1 MEDIS
6 LHMRCLPG
14 HMKAAFM
21 PTIVNFPTIV
31 QEALAVFG
39 DVFETEAARRHF
51 AEYLTGLIV
60 AERKT
65 VSGINREF
73 ALTTDQACLNRWLTE
88 VEWNVA
94 VLNDRRLAW
103 LQQAP
108 QTRYSPR
115 GVIAIDN
122 TLVDHEGKLIEDV
135 GWFWDHANERH
146 IIAHDYLISNYVC
159 TSGAHYPIEWRRFK
173 KRDAC
178 TAEAFKDHTALCIEL
193 LDDVVQRAI
202 PGDFTFDSYCTS
214 TKVLNHIQS
223 KQRAY
228 VGDLKLN
235 RKVVYM
241 GREQKLQDV
250 ARQIPW
256 EAKKPV
262 RMGSTR
268 YWYFSK
274 QMRLPEVTHPVRI
287 VLFWRERDDQEASK
301 ALVSNRLG
309 WEVIRIVLVYR
320 HRWTGTETFHR
331 DGKQQLGLGDC
342 QVRSGEGQTRHV
354 YLVSTAY
361 RLLMRSLGQSRV
373 QDWARR
379 TLTPIGEACRAV
391 KAETLERVVDWIV
404 EKLPVEHWSVPEIKA
419 SLAQS

>member
-1 MEDIS
+1 
-6 LHMRCLPG
+6 
-14 HMKAAFM
+14 M
-21 PTIVNFPTIV
+21 PAIVDFPTVV
-31 QEALAVFG
+31 QEALVIFG
-39 DVFETEAARRHF
+39 DLFDTEPARRHF
-51 AEYLTGLIV
+51 AEYLTGLMV
-60 AERKT
+60 AENKT

-73 ALTTDQACLNRWLTE
+73 ALTTDQSCFNRWLTE
-88 VEWNVA
+88 VEWDITA
-94 VLNDRRLAW
+94 LNDRRLAW

-108 QTRYSPR
+108 QTRYSGR

-122 TLVDHEGKLIEDV
+122 TLVTHEGKLIEDV
-135 GWFWDHANERH
+135 GWFWDHADERH
-146 IIAHDYLISNYVC
+146 VIAHDYLISNYVC
-159 TSGAHYPIEWRRFK
+159 PSRAHYPIEWRRFK
-173 KRDAC
+173 KRDTCPAQ
-178 TAEAFKDHTALCIEL
+178 EFKDHTELCIEL
-193 LDDVVQRAI
+193 IDDALKRGI
-202 PGDFTFDSYCTS
+202 PGAFTFDSSFTS
-214 TKVLNHIQS
+214 AKVLNHLQS
-223 KQRAY
+223 KQAAY

-235 RKVVYM
+235 RKVVYA

-262 RMGSTR
+262 RVGSRR

-274 QMRLPEVTHPVRI
+274 HMRIPDVGHPVRV

-309 WEVIRIVLVYR
+309 WEVIRMVLVYR

-354 YLVSTAY
+354 YLVSAAY
-361 RLLMRSLGQSRV
+361 SLLMRSLQQSRA

-379 TLTPIGEACRAV
+379 TLTTIGEACRAV
-391 KAETLERVVDWIV
+391 KAETLERMIDWVVD
-404 EKLPVEHWSVPEIKA
+404 KLTVDHWSIADIKA
-419 SLAQS
+419 VLVYS

>member
-1 MEDIS
+1 
-6 LHMRCLPG
+6 
-14 HMKAAFM
+14 M
-21 PTIVNFPTIV
+21 PTIVDFPTIV
-31 QEALAVFG
+31 QEALTVFG
-39 DVFETEAARRHF
+39 GVFDTEAARRHF

-60 AERKT
+60 AENKT

-73 ALTTDQACLNRWLTE
+73 ALTTDQSCLNRWLTE
-88 VEWNVA
+88 VEWDVTA
-94 VLNDRRLAW
+94 LNDRRLAW

-108 QTRYSPR
+108 QTRYSGR

-122 TLVDHEGKLIEDV
+122 TLVTHEGKLIEDV
-135 GWFWDHANERH
+135 GWFWDHADQRH
-146 IIAHDYLISNYVC
+146 VIAHDYIISNYVC
-159 TSGAHYPIEWRRFK
+159 PSGAHYPIEWRRFQ

-178 TAEAFKDHTALCIEL
+178 VEGTFKDHTILCMDLI
-193 LDDVVQRAI
+193 DDAITRAI
-202 PGDFTFDSYCTS
+202 PGDFTFDSYFTS
-214 TKVLNHIQS
+214 AKVLNHIQS
-223 KQRAY
+223 TQRAY

-235 RKVVYM
+235 RKVVYA
-241 GREQKLQDV
+241 GQEQKLQDV

-256 EAKKPV
+256 AAKKPV

-274 QMRLPEVTHPVRI
+274 QMRIPDVTHPVRI
-287 VLFWRERDDQEASK
+287 VLFWRERDDEEASK

-342 QVRSGEGQTRHV
+342 QVRNGEGQTRHV

-361 RLLMRSLGQSRV
+361 SLLMRSLQQVRP
-373 QDWARR
+373 QHWARR
-379 TLTPIGEACRAV
+379 TLTTIGDACRAV
-391 KAETLERVVDWIV
+391 KTETLERVIDWIV
-404 EKLPVEHWSVPEIKA
+404 EKLTMEHWSVPDIKA
-419 SLAQS
+419 VLVQS

>member
-1 MEDIS
+1 
-6 LHMRCLPG
+6 
-14 HMKAAFM
+14 M
-21 PTIVNFPTIV
+21 PAIVDFPTVV
-31 QEALAVFG
+31 QEALVIFG
-39 DVFETEAARRHF
+39 DLFDTEPARRHF

-60 AERKT
+60 AENKT

-73 ALTTDQACLNRWLTE
+73 ALTTDQSCLNRWLTE
-88 VEWNVA
+88 VEWDITA
-94 VLNDRRLAW
+94 LNDRRLAW

-108 QTRYSPR
+108 QTRYSGR

-122 TLVDHEGKLIEDV
+122 TLVTHEGKLIEDV
-135 GWFWDHANERH
+135 GWFWDHADERH
-146 IIAHDYLISNYVC
+146 VIAHDYLISNYVC
-159 TSGAHYPIEWRRFK
+159 PSRAHYPIEWRRFK
-173 KRDAC
+173 KRDTCPAQ
-178 TAEAFKDHTALCIEL
+178 EFKDHTELCIEL
-193 LDDVVQRAI
+193 IDDALKRGI
-202 PGDFTFDSYCTS
+202 PGAFTFDSYFTS
-214 TKVLNHIQS
+214 AKVLNHLQS
-223 KQRAY
+223 KQAAY

-235 RKVVYM
+235 RKVVYA

-262 RMGSTR
+262 RVGSRR

-274 QMRLPEVTHPVRI
+274 HMRIPDVGHPVRV

-309 WEVIRIVLVYR
+309 WEVIRMVLVYR

-354 YLVSTAY
+354 YLVSAAY
-361 RLLMRSLGQSRV
+361 SLLMRSLQQSRA

-379 TLTPIGEACRAV
+379 TLTTIGEACRAV
-391 KAETLERVVDWIV
+391 KAEPLERMIDWVVD
-404 EKLPVEHWSVPEIKA
+404 KLTVDHWSIADIKA
-419 SLAQS
+419 VLVYS

>member
-1 MEDIS
+1 
-6 LHMRCLPG
+6 
-14 HMKAAFM
+14 M
-21 PTIVNFPTIV
+21 PTIVDFPTIV
-31 QEALAVFG
+31 QEALTAFGSVF
-39 DVFETEAARRHF
+39 DTEAARRHF

-60 AERKT
+60 AENKT

-73 ALTTDQACLNRWLTE
+73 ALTTDQSCLNRWLTE
-88 VEWNVA
+88 VEWDVTA
-94 VLNDRRLAW
+94 LNDRRLAW

-108 QTRYSPR
+108 QTRYSGR

-122 TLVDHEGKLIEDV
+122 TLVTHEGKLIEDV
-135 GWFWDHANERH
+135 GWFWDHADERH
-146 IIAHDYLISNYVC
+146 VIAHDYIISNYVC
-159 TSGAHYPIEWRRFK
+159 PSRAHYPIEWRRFK
-173 KRDAC
+173 KRDTCPAQ
-178 TAEAFKDHTALCIEL
+178 EFKDHTELCIEL
-193 LDDVVQRAI
+193 IDDALTRGI
-202 PGDFTFDSYCTS
+202 PGAFTFDSYFTS
-214 TKVLNHIQS
+214 AKVLNHLQS
-223 KQRAY
+223 QQAAS

-235 RKVVYM
+235 RKVVYA

-262 RMGSTR
+262 RVGSRR

-274 QMRLPEVTHPVRI
+274 HMRIPDVGHPVRV
-287 VLFWRERDDQEASK
+287 VLFWRERGDQEASK

-309 WEVIRIVLVYR
+309 WEVIRMILVYR

-354 YLVSTAY
+354 YLVSAAY
-361 RLLMRSLGQSRV
+361 SLLMRSLQQSRA

-379 TLTPIGEACRAV
+379 TLTTMGEACRAV
-391 KAETLERVVDWIV
+391 KAETLERMIDWVVD
-404 EKLPVEHWSVPEIKA
+404 KLTVDHWSIADIKA
-419 SLAQS
+419 VLVYS

>member
-1 MEDIS
+1 
-6 LHMRCLPG
+6 
-14 HMKAAFM
+14 M
-21 PTIVNFPTIV
+21 PAIVDFPTVV
-31 QEALAVFG
+31 QEALVIFG
-39 DVFETEAARRHF
+39 ELFDTEPARRHF

-60 AERKT
+60 AENKT

-73 ALTTDQACLNRWLTE
+73 ALTTDQSCFNRWLTE
-88 VEWNVA
+88 VEWDVTA
-94 VLNDRRLAW
+94 LNDRRLAW

-108 QTRYSPR
+108 QTRYSGR

-122 TLVDHEGKLIEDV
+122 TLVTHEGKLIEDV
-135 GWFWDHANERH
+135 GWFWDHADERH
-146 IIAHDYLISNYVC
+146 VIAHDYIISNYVC
-159 TSGAHYPIEWRRFK
+159 PSRAHYPIEWRRFK
-173 KRDAC
+173 KRDTCPAQ
-178 TAEAFKDHTALCIEL
+178 EFKDHTELCIEL
-193 LDDVVQRAI
+193 IEDALKRGI
-202 PGDFTFDSYCTS
+202 PGAFTFDSYFTS
-214 TKVLNHIQS
+214 AKVLNHLQS
-223 KQRAY
+223 KQAAY

-235 RKVVYM
+235 RKVVYA

-256 EAKKPV
+256 AAKKPV
-262 RMGSTR
+262 RVGSRR

-274 QMRLPEVTHPVRI
+274 QMRIPDVGHPVRI

-309 WEVIRIVLVYR
+309 WEVIRMVLVYR

-354 YLVSTAY
+354 YLVSAAY
-361 RLLMRSLGQSRV
+361 SLLMRSLQQSRA

-379 TLTPIGEACRAV
+379 TLTTIGEACRAV
-391 KAETLERVVDWIV
+391 KAETLERMIDWVVD
-404 EKLPVEHWSVPEIKA
+404 KLTVDHWSITDIKA
-419 SLAQS
+419 VLVYS

>member
-1 MEDIS
+1 
-6 LHMRCLPG
+6 
-14 HMKAAFM
+14 M
-21 PTIVNFPTIV
+21 PAIVDFPTVV
-31 QEALAVFG
+31 QEALGIFG
-39 DVFETEAARRHF
+39 ELFDTEPARRHF

-60 AERKT
+60 AENKT

-73 ALTTDQACLNRWLTE
+73 ALTTDQSCLNRWLTE
-88 VEWNVA
+88 VEWDVTA
-94 VLNDRRLAW
+94 LNDRRLAW

-108 QTRYSPR
+108 QTRYSGR

-122 TLVDHEGKLIEDV
+122 TLVTHEGKLIEDV
-135 GWFWDHANERH
+135 GWFWDHADERH
-146 IIAHDYLISNYVC
+146 VIAHDYIISNYVC
-159 TSGAHYPIEWRRFK
+159 PSRAHYPIEWRRFK
-173 KRDAC
+173 KRDTCPAQ
-178 TAEAFKDHTALCIEL
+178 EFKDHTELCIEL
-193 LDDVVQRAI
+193 IDDALQRGI
-202 PGDFTFDSYCTS
+202 PGAFTFDSYFTS
-214 TKVLNHIQS
+214 AKVLNHLQS
-223 KQRAY
+223 QQAAY

-235 RKVVYM
+235 RKVVYA

-262 RMGSTR
+262 RVGSRR

-274 QMRLPEVTHPVRI
+274 HMRIPDVGHPVRV
-287 VLFWRERDDQEASK
+287 VLFWRERGDQEASK

-309 WEVIRIVLVYR
+309 WEVIRMILVYR

-354 YLVSTAY
+354 YLVSAAY
-361 RLLMRSLGQSRV
+361 SLLMRSLQQSRA

-379 TLTPIGEACRAV
+379 TLTTIGEACRAV
-391 KAETLERVVDWIV
+391 KAETLERMIDWVVD
-404 EKLPVEHWSVPEIKA
+404 KLTVDHWSIADIKA
-419 SLAQS
+419 VLVYS